1 MAAPQG
7 SFAPVVASAEI
18 QGLSS
23 LTTPKYQREERDRQ
37 NRDLE
42 PQKWVGSMD
51 VTQGGATLSRPASRL
66 SRRSSLRA
74 EWAPLSGEEEDHIN
88 RDWAMSEEVSIQL
101 FRNAIART

>member
-7 SFAPVVASAEI
+7 SFAPIVTSAEV

-23 LTTPKYQREERDRQ
+23 LTTTRHEREQRDRE

-42 PQKWVGSMD
+42 PPKWIGSMD
-51 VTQGGATLSRPASRL
+51 TTRSGATLSRPASRL
-66 SRRSSLRA
+66 SRNSSLRTG
-74 EWAPLSGEEEDHIN
+74 WAPLSGEEEDHIN

-101 FRNAIART
+101 SSFTRV

>member
-18 QGLSS
+18 QGVSS
-23 LTTPKYQREERDRQ
+23 LTTSRHEREQRDRQ

-66 SRRSSLRA
+66 SRHSSLRA
-74 EWAPLSGEEEDHIN
+74 GWAPLSGEEEDHIN
-88 RDWAMSEEVSIQL
+88 RDWAMSEEVSTQL
-101 FRNAIART
+101 IRNAIATT